1 MSAGASLQGDCKGI
15 MRTTFFILTAVPF
28 AGTNGEVPQMNST
41 SWYILAGI
49 IAFILLCYLLM
60 AHKRTGKF

>member
-1 MSAGASLQGDCKGI
+1 MTAGASLHCDCKGI

-41 SWYILAGI
+41 SWYVLAGI

-60 AHKRTGKF
+60 SIKKTGKF